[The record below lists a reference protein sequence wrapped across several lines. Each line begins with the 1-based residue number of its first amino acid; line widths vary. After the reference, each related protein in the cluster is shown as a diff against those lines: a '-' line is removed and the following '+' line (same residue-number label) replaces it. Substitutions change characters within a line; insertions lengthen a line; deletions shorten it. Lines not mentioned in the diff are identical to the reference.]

1 MPFVV
6 LGPLHARLIFLSMKR
21 KASDMRSGSIRQDR
35 GSPGAIRRSV
45 SEVFDHARHT
55 EHTRN
60 LNLSLH
66 RSDKASGYAP
76 GINAAPE
83 GTRL

>member
-6 LGPLHARLIFLSMKR
+6 LGPLRARLIFLSIKR
-21 KASDMRSGSIRQDR
+21 KASDMHSGSIRQDS
-35 GSPGAIRRSV
+35 GSPEAIRRSV
-45 SEVFDHARHT
+45 SEVFDDARHT
-55 EHTRN
+55 ERTYS
-60 LNLSLH
+60 LSLH

-76 GINAAPE
+76 GINAAPG